1 MKIAYLFYH
10 FAQKAGTERILINK
24 MNWLADHG
32 YDIFALTYEQGAHP
46 FAFPLSDNVHHI
58 DFNVRFFPLYRLN
71 PIKRLWMTIKLRRQL
86 VAKLREFVSQQRPDA
101 IVCTTYAPFEITAL
115 TKACKPFSVP
125 FIIESHSIYAETK
138 EADLLS
144 LIFHRNKP
152 FTRDYLLGAN
162 RIIALTEGDANE
174 WRRVIDQVDVVPNMV
189 EFDAVCRHS
198 DLSSKNVIFVGR
210 MEVQKGLSDLLK
222 VWELVHRCHPEW
234 TLHVYGTGSQR
245 EWFVE
250 QVEQINIAVSVH
262 EPVPIISDKYCDSS
276 MLLLTSTYEP
286 FGLVLVEAMS
296 CGLPVVA
303 FDCPYGP
310 ADIIKDGADGFLI
323 KNRDVNAFADRV
335 CQLIEYMDLRQ
346 KMGQTAIQSAQRYTP
361 ERIMPLWKELFES
374 LLCK

>member
-1 MKIAYLFYH
+1 
-10 FAQKAGTERILINK
+10 
-24 MNWLADHG
+24 
-32 YDIFALTYEQGAHP
+32 
-46 FAFPLSDNVHHI
+46 
-58 DFNVRFFPLYRLN
+58 
-71 PIKRLWMTIKLRRQL
+71 MTIKLRRQL

-286 FGLVLVEAMS
+286 FGLVLIEAMS